1 MSQQSDMSQQSAQT
15 QQEGKQKAI
24 YTTTAS
30 AHGGRAGHVDSQDG
44 QLNVRLAVP
53 QQLGG
58 DGGVGST
65 PEQLFAA
72 ALAASFQSAMGA
84 SARAE
89 NYPEFGVMQV
99 IATVGLTGDGDAHT
113 LTAALDITLPGLER
127 EQAQHLVNQ
136 GQSICAFSRALTG
149 KIEYRLHDE

>member
-1 MSQQSDMSQQSAQT
+1 MT
-15 QQEGKQKAI
+15 QKNSEREAL

-30 AHGGRAGHVDSQDG
+30 AHGGRAGHVDSEDG

-72 ALAASFQSAMGA
+72 ALGASFQSAMGTV
-84 SARAE
+84 ARTE

-99 IATVGLTGDGDAHT
+99 ITTVILTGNGDAHDLMAT
-113 LTAALDITLPGLER
+113 LDITLPELER
-127 EQAQHLVNQ
+127 ERAQHLVDR
-136 GQSICAFSRALTG
+136 GQKICAFSRALMG
-149 KIEYRLHDE
+149 QIEYRLHDA